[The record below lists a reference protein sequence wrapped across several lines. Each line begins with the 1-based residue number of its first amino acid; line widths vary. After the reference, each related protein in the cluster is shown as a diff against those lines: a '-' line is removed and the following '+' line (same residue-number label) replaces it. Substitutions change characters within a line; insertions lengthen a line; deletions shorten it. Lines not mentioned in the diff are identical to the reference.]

1 MPLIVRLGVTM
12 ELCAPRVASGVIC
25 AVAGVSGARRAR
37 VRLLAMVE
45 IMEKSDRFCILMC
58 PFT

>member
-1 MPLIVRLGVTM
+1 VRLGVTM